1 MPQKPSTQKVSE
13 TEFEKRR
20 GINRV
25 EVREGYA
32 QVHISDL
39 SEPLVGARLEVLQ
52 SAADAGISLDFLKF
66 TPDGMSFL
74 VLEDKGTD
82 VEKCLSHFKG
92 INVQVQKGC
101 HVVMVH
107 AVNMRDE
114 EGLIASIVLQAIRSG
129 AVIGHV
135 SDMHDRVLMVVGKE
149 DSRRLK
155 QQLEGSLVKARV

>member
-1 MPQKPSTQKVSE
+1 MAQNPTRNKVSE

-25 EVREGYA
+25 EVREGFA

-39 SEPLVGARLEVLQ
+39 TEPLNDNRLKILE
-52 SAADAGISLDFLKF
+52 SAKNAKISLDFLKL

-74 VLEDKGTD
+74 VKEDQANSVTSTFKDLGANVA
-82 VEKCLSHFKG
+82 VEPG
-92 INVQVQKGC
+92 R

-114 EGLIASIVLQAIRSG
+114 EGLIASIVLQAIKSG
-129 AVIGHV
+129 AAIGHV
-135 SDMHDRVLMVVGKE
+135 SDMHDRVLIVVGKD
-149 DSRRLK
+149 DSDRLK
-155 QQLEGSLVKARV
+155 KQLEGNLIRVHA

>member
-1 MPQKPSTQKVSE
+1 MAQNPTRNKVSE

-25 EVREGYA
+25 EVREGFA

-39 SEPLVGARLEVLQ
+39 NEPPNDNRLKIL
-52 SAADAGISLDFLKF
+52 AAAKDANISLDFLKL

-74 VLEDKGTD
+74 VKEDQANSVTSTFKDLGANVA
-82 VEKCLSHFKG
+82 VEPG
-92 INVQVQKGC
+92 R

-114 EGLIASIVLQAIRSG
+114 EGLIASIVLQAIKSG
-129 AVIGHV
+129 AAIGHV
-135 SDMHDRVLMVVGKE
+135 SDMHDRVLIVVGKD
-149 DSRRLK
+149 DSDRLK
-155 QQLEGSLVKARV
+155 KQLEGNLIGVHA

>member
-1 MPQKPSTQKVSE
+1 MPQNPKISE

-20 GINRV
+20 GISSV

-39 SEPLVGARLEVLQ
+39 TEPLNDIRLQLLE
-52 SAADAGISLDFLKF
+52 AANAAKISLDFLKL

-74 VLEDKGTD
+74 VKEDQASGIERAFASQAATVV
-82 VEKCLSHFKG
+82 VEL
-92 INVQVQKGC
+92 GC

-114 EGLIASIVLQAIRSG
+114 EGLIASIVLQAIKSG
-129 AVIGHV
+129 AAIGHV
-135 SDMHDRVLMVVGKE
+135 SDMHDRVLIVVGKD
-149 DSRRLK
+149 DSVRLK
-155 QQLEGSLVKARV
+155 QQLEGNLIGVHA